1 MSDSPRDSA
10 ASDAPNTDTAV
21 PRFRPSERFWPY
33 VELPEQPTSE
43 ELASLDPDLH
53 DALFGPRARPFSF
66 TLVFPRFEGPDYDSA
81 IELAKTAAEY
91 REVGQGD
98 SFRVR
103 ARFWPS
109 EARTLKA
116 VFEIVSSREGC
127 EVLIDDRPMP
137 HARELWLPLLWFLLS
152 D

>member
-1 MSDSPRDSA
+1 MSDSPRETGPPHDQPLA
-10 ASDAPNTDTAV
+10 ETV

-33 VELPEQPTSE
+33 VELPEQPTAA

-66 TLVFPRFEGPDYDSA
+66 TLVFPRFEGPDFANA

-98 SFRVR
+98 GFRVR
-103 ARFWPS
+103 ARFLPT
-109 EARTLKA
+109 EARTLKT
-116 VFEIVSSREGC
+116 VFEIVSQHEGC

-137 HARELWLPLLWFLLS
+137 HARELWLPLLWFLLPH
-152 D
+152 

>member
-1 MSDSPRDSA
+1 MSDSPKKSGPSTGLSPQQD
-10 ASDAPNTDTAV
+10 P

-33 VELPEQPTSE
+33 VELPEQPTVE
-43 ELASLDPDLH
+43 ELAALDPDLH

-66 TLVFPRFEGPDYDSA
+66 TLVFPRFEGPDYANA

-98 SFRVR
+98 GFRVR
-103 ARFWPS
+103 ARFLPS
-109 EARTLKA
+109 DARTLKA
-116 VFEIVSSREGC
+116 VFEIVSQHDGC

-137 HARELWLPLLWFLLS
+137 HARELWLPLLWFLLPH
-152 D
+152 

>member
-1 MSDSPRDSA
+1 MNDSPRDSA
-10 ASDAPNTDTAV
+10 HSDALETSPAT

-33 VELPEQPTSE
+33 VELPEQPTAE

-53 DALFGPRARPFSF
+53 DALFGPRARPFSL
-66 TLVFPRFEGPDYDSA
+66 TLVFPRFEGADYDSA
-81 IELAKTAAEY
+81 IEMAKAAAEC

-103 ARFWPS
+103 ARFLPS

-116 VFEIVSSREGC
+116 VFEIVSQHDGC

-137 HARELWLPLLWFLLS
+137 HARELWLPLLWFLLPH
-152 D
+152 